1 MTAVSRQHTP
11 PGNSTDAPPRRVSTR
26 RAVAAATIG
35 NALEWFDLAVYAL
48 MAVYIGR
55 TFFPADN
62 PGVQLVEAYA
72 VFGVTYLIRPISG
85 LLIGSYADRHGRKKA
100 LMLTIWLMVLGT
112 FMIAF
117 MPGYSTLGFVA
128 PVGVVIARLIQG
140 FGAGGEFGAATSFL
154 VEQNDRRKSFLGSF
168 QFASQG
174 LATLMASG
182 FATGL
187 TATLSEEQMTSW
199 GWRVPFVFGL
209 LVGPA
214 GYLIRRY
221 AEDAPATTRAA
232 APGNREERSSPV
244 RSVFRD
250 HWGGLLIASGAMV
263 VSTALNFLLQYL
275 PTFAIKDLG
284 VDDSLSFA
292 ALLITGVILTLGTP
306 VVGLL
311 ADRFG
316 RLKIMIPAAA
326 SIGVCA
332 VPLFL
337 WLTTSPSFLTL
348 ALCMTVLGVL
358 KATYFGALPS
368 VMSDAFPAD
377 ARATGL
383 AFSYNTTVALFGG
396 FAPTIAA
403 ALVTATG
410 SQISPSYY
418 LLAVAAL
425 SIAAL
430 VGGYW
435 IRGIR

>member
-1 MTAVSRQHTP
+1 MTAVSRQHTL
-11 PGNSTDAPPRRVSTR
+11 PGNSTTAPPGRVSTK

-72 VFGVTYLIRPISG
+72 VFGVTYLIRPLSG
-85 LLIGSYADRHGRKKA
+85 LLIGSYADRRGRKKA

-154 VEQNDRRKSFLGSF
+154 VEQNDKRKSFLGSF

-174 LATLMASG
+174 LATLMAAG

-221 AEDAPATTRAA
+221 AEEPPAMTRAA
-232 APGNREERSSPV
+232 ASGNREEKSSPV

-263 VSTALNFLLQYL
+263 VSTALNFLLQYM

-326 SIGVCA
+326 LIGVCA
-332 VPLFL
+332 IPLFL

-368 VMSDAFPAD
+368 VMSDAFPAE

-383 AFSYNTTVALFGG
+383 AFSYNTTVAIFGG

-430 VGGYW
+430 VGGYR